1 MAETTSTDV
10 VETTEAQRPP
20 VHDHKPKAKKSGKKK
35 AATAKAIAKGES
47 IEVEHNGKVW
57 TIDGAALN
65 DFELLEDL
73 DAVDSGNYG
82 RLPKVLRRMLGD
94 EYQKLLD
101 TLRDDKGIVR
111 VEDGAEFFYAV
122 IRQGNPNL

>member
-20 VHDHKPKAKKSGKKK
+20 VHDHKPKAKKKDTRK
-35 AATAKAIAKGES
+35 AAALGEDLT
-47 IEVEHNGKVW
+47 VEFAGSEW
-57 TIDGAALN
+57 TVAASALD

-73 DAVDSGNYG
+73 DALDSGNPA

-94 EYQKLLD
+94 EQYKRALD
-101 TLRDDKGIVR
+101 ALRDGNGR
-111 VEDGAEFFYAV
+111 VSVEKGAEFFTAV
-122 IRQGNPNL
+122 MTQANPNS

>member
-10 VETTEAQRPP
+10 VQTTEARRPP
-20 VHDHKPKAKKSGKKK
+20 VNDHKPKAKKSK
-35 AATAKAIAKGES
+35 AANAKAIAKGES
-47 IEVEHNGKVW
+47 IEVEHNGKTW

-73 DAVDSGNYG
+73 DAIDSGNYG

-94 EYQKLLD
+94 EYKNLLD

-111 VEDGAEFFYAV
+111 VEEGAEFFYAV